1 MIPASRFPRITM
13 TRRLLRWIALGLLA
27 LIALLV
33 AFVVVQANR
42 RPSLEGYAPMPPA
55 PAGAAIRVQF
65 AGVATLL
72 FDDGETAWM
81 TDGFFSRPSLLRT
94 AFTRIEPDRAA
105 IDAGLRS
112 LGVDRLAA
120 VVPVHS
126 HYDHAM
132 DSPLVAMRT
141 GALLVGSESTL
152 NIGRGLG
159 LPEGRMRRVQ
169 PGDTLTLGRWT
180 LTFLASRHVP
190 LPISRSGAVETI
202 DAPLVPPA
210 HSLAWREGQTWALVV
225 EHPAG
230 APMLVLGSAGF
241 IPGGLEGRR
250 VGTVFLGIGAAGKQ
264 SAEYLAQLWRENV
277 ARVGAKRVI
286 PIHWDD
292 FGQPLS
298 RPLLAFPYLIDD
310 LGTTMTHLAASAAR
324 DGVEI
329 RLPPLLTPFVP

>member
-1 MIPASRFPRITM
+1 M
-13 TRRLLRWIALGLLA
+13 TRRLLRWIALGLVVSILM
-27 LIALLV
+27 V
-33 AFVVVQANR
+33 AVFVWVQANR
-42 RPSLEGYAPMPPA
+42 RPSLEGYALMPPA

-81 TDGFFSRPSLLRT
+81 TDGFFSRPSLART
-94 AFTRIEPDRAA
+94 AFTRIAPDRGA
-105 IDAGLRS
+105 IEAGLKS

-132 DSPLVAMRT
+132 DAPLVAMQT
-141 GALLVGSESTL
+141 GALLIGSESTL

-169 PGDTLTLGRWT
+169 PRDAVTLGRWT

-190 LPISRSGAVETI
+190 LPIARAGVVETI

-210 HSLAWREGQTWALVV
+210 HSLTWREGQTWAIVV
-225 EHPAG
+225 GHPDAA

-241 IPGGLEGRR
+241 IPGALEGRR
-250 VGTVFLGIGAAGKQ
+250 AGTVFLGVGSAGKQ
-264 SAEYLAQLWRENV
+264 SPAYLSQWWDESV
-277 ARVGAKRVI
+277 KRVGAKRVI

-292 FGQPLS
+292 FGEPLDK
-298 RPLLAFPYLIDD
+298 PLIAFPYLIDD
-310 LGTTMTHLAASAAR
+310 LGVTMKHLTAWAAR
-324 DGVEI
+324 DGVDL
-329 RLPPLLTPFVP
+329 RLPPLLTPFAP